1 MEQAYEEGGAP
12 ALKAFI
18 EANGKFSQPVIDE
31 DGRTVYGIK
40 LPDIN

>member
-18 EANGKFSQPVIDE
+18 EANGKFSTPIVDE
-31 DGRTVYGIK
+31 DGRQVTGIK
-40 LPDIN
+40 LPDVY